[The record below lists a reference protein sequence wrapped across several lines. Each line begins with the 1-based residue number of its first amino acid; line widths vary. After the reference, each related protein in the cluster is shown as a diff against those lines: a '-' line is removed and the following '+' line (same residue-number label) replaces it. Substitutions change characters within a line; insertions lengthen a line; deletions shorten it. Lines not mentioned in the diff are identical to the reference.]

1 MYKALQNGW
10 VPPDYVSEDTWRQY
24 KLNPKIDDPMTAFC
38 RIGCGFGGDWNGGYA
53 RSEGK
58 DCYAATTKRSLLKQL
73 PLIQDV
79 KFRYGLFHEH
89 KPKGCIIY
97 CDPPYQ
103 GTTQYGAFDGFDHEL
118 FWSTVREWSKR
129 NTVLVSEYQ
138 APSDFNC
145 VAEFPSR
152 MGLRTKGF
160 VNEVRTERMFIL
172 EGTR

>member
-10 VPPDYVSEDTWRQY
+10 VPPDYVSEEQY
-24 KLNPKIDDPMTAFC
+24 RDYWSTRPIDDPMTAFC
-38 RIGCGFGGDWNGGYA
+38 GFGCSFGGKWFGGYA

-58 DCYAATTKRSLLKQL
+58 VCYAATTQRSLLKQL
-73 PLIQDV
+73 PLIQNV

-89 KPKGCIIY
+89 NPKGCIIY
-97 CDPPYQ
+97 CDPPYEN
-103 GTTQYGAFDGFDHEL
+103 TTNYGAFKGFDHEL